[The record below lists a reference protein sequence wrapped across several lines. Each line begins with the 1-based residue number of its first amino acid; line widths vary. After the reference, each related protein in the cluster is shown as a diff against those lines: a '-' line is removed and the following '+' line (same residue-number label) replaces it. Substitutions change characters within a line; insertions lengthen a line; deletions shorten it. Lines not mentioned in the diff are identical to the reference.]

1 MAGAGVVQG
10 TDGREEPRLNKI
22 EQNFR
27 KHVQGLCSRAGFKS
41 DFKVVWKGMGSE
53 RRTGRW
59 LQVPCPQPARRLL
72 RWASDRPLVSDQ
84 LGAGNVSCLL
94 ASGVRSP
101 RARTGPS
108 VGHRRTALPDR
119 GAGLQ
124 TRAVSSP
131 GCGRWAASCQPSSGR
146 VPTQPLNH
154 GLHPAHCNGR
164 DSELPTRTREIRL
177 LKGKFFRDQN
187 HLERTKDRGIW
198 DDFITE
204 TNNESS
210 CQLPGT
216 KSPQD
221 TSETQAHLRTW
232 TPRCCPHPLSQA
244 MATPLPREDGSR
256 YCEGSLKSSEVK

>member
-1 MAGAGVVQG
+1 
-10 TDGREEPRLNKI
+10 
-22 EQNFR
+22 
-27 KHVQGLCSRAGFKS
+27 
-41 DFKVVWKGMGSE
+41 MGSE

-72 RWASDRPLVSDQ
+72 RWASDRPLASDQ
-84 LGAGNVSCLL
+84 LGAGSVSCLL
-94 ASGVRSP
+94 ASGVHSL
-101 RARTGPS
+101 RARSRPS
-108 VGHRRTALPDR
+108 VGHRRTARPER
-119 GAGLQ
+119 GLGC
-124 TRAVSSP
+124 RP
-131 GCGRWAASCQPSSGR
+131 GPSQAWAAAGVGSVLPVSSGR
-146 VPTQPLNH
+146 VPTRPLNH
-154 GLHPAHCNGR
+154 GLHPAHCKGR
-164 DSELPTRTREIRL
+164 DSELPTRTREIRQ

-204 TNNESS
+204 IKNKSS

-221 TSETQAHLRTW
+221 TSATQAHLRTW

-256 YCEGSLKSSEVK
+256 YCEVSLKSSEVKWHFAWS